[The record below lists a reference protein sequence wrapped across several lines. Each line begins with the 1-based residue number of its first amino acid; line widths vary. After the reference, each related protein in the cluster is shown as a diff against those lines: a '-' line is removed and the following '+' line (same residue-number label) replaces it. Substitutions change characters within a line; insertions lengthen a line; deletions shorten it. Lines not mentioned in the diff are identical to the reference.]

1 MSKANFKTK
10 ISPTETLRKMK
21 VNSKIKFTV
30 SGKNRQCSYQT
41 LKNIK
46 TSLSKEEGK
55 EYEITSLDFGM
66 KAEVIR
72 LK

>member
-10 ISPTETLRKMK
+10 ISPTDTLRGMK
-21 VNSKIKFTV
+21 VNSKIKFIV

-46 TSLSKEEGK
+46 TSLSKSEGK
-55 EYEITSLDFGM
+55 EYEIISVDYGM
-66 KAEVIR
+66 QAIVTR